1 MQSEMVEQSQRI
13 IRLSVLILL
22 YSTNSLMPKF
32 SILQETLELRYYNK
46 KLGRIP

>member
-1 MQSEMVEQSQRI
+1 MVEQSQKT
-13 IRLSVLILL
+13 IRPSVLILP
-22 YSTNSLMPKF
+22 YSTNSLMQKF